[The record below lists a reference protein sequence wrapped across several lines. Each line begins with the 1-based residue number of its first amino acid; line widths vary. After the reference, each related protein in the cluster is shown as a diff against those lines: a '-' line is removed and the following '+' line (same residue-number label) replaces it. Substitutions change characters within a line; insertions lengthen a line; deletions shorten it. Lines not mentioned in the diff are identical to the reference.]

1 MKLRD
6 YLEATATRVAD
17 FAETLSVSM
26 PTVYRWLNRK
36 RHPDRAQM
44 LAIYRATKGAV
55 TPNDL
60 VLEDSQ

>member
-17 FAETLSVSM
+17 FAVAISVTA
-26 PTVYRWLNRK
+26 PTIYRWLNRT
-36 RHPDRAQM
+36 RHPDRSQM

-60 VLEDSQ
+60 VLEDGQ